1 MSLKV
6 LNQHLVH
13 AIGSGRVAAGVTHR
27 ASAAVEVLPHD
38 HGHLPEA
45 GVRSRGARRDHAV
58 VEELVVEGVRPAGR
72 SVLVD
77 RHRRVV
83 REVRLPQHF
92 EHVVAAD
99 LQRVAPRFF
108 FPLSLYLESPLKL
121 VSAFDGWTA
130 IAFGKNAIGD
140 LSRASEFFFLFR
152 RGGGNVAFEV
162 SLWLGFKW
170 LNIMVLSSQLICR
183 TVGNERCL
191 ALEGKAETKILI
203 YQRRSANSSC

>member
-6 LNQHLVH
+6 LNEHLVH
-13 AIGSGRVAAGVTHR
+13 SIGSWRVTARVAHR

-45 GVRSRGARRDHAV
+45 GVGSRGARRDHAV
-58 VEELVVEGVRPAGR
+58 VEELVVEGVGPAGR

-99 LQRVAPRFF
+99 LQRAAPRFF
-108 FPLSLYLESPLKL
+108 PPSRSREPPPSWL
-121 VSAFDGWTA
+121 VSAFDGWRA
-130 IAFGKNAIGD
+130 GD
-140 LSRASEFFFLFR
+140 RFPEKRDRRFITRERIFFSGTR
-152 RGGGNVAFEV
+152 GGNVLFV
-162 SLWLGFKW
+162 RPRLQPRYGWL
-170 LNIMVLSSQLICR
+170 LS
-183 TVGNERCL
+183 G
-191 ALEGKAETKILI
+191 
-203 YQRRSANSSC
+203 

>member
-6 LNQHLVH
+6 LNEHLVH
-13 AIGSGRVAAGVTHR
+13 SIGSGRVAAGVAHG

-45 GVRSRGARRDHAV
+45 GVGSRGTRRDHAV

-108 FPLSLYLESPLKL
+108 LFLARNPP
-121 VSAFDGWTA
+121 
-130 IAFGKNAIGD
+130 
-140 LSRASEFFFLFR
+140 RAR
-152 RGGGNVAFEV
+152 
-162 SLWLGFKW
+162 
-170 LNIMVLSSQLICR
+170 
-183 TVGNERCL
+183 
-191 ALEGKAETKILI
+191 
-203 YQRRSANSSC
+203 

>member
-1 MSLKV
+1 MKIYIPVGGVVSLKV
-6 LNQHLVH
+6 LNEHLVH
-13 AIGSGRVAAGVTHR
+13 SIGSGRVAAGVTHR

-45 GVRSRGARRDHAV
+45 GVRSRGARGDHAV

-99 LQRVAPRFF
+99 LQRAAPRFF
-108 FPLSLYLESPLKL
+108 LFLSQKTPSSSLTRLMDGRRSLSGKKTR
-121 VSAFDGWTA
+121 SAIYHVPA
-130 IAFGKNAIGD
+130 N
-140 LSRASEFFFLFR
+140 FFSFFR
-152 RGGGNVAFEV
+152 RGEETLRLYSHGSGLV
-162 SLWLGFKW
+162 
-170 LNIMVLSSQLICR
+170 
-183 TVGNERCL
+183 T
-191 ALEGKAETKILI
+191 AEF
-203 YQRRSANSSC
+203 